1 MVNGNDLVPN
11 LLRGDSGLSRATQ
24 GYLGQT
30 ILNKISEHVL
40 EDDDLV
46 ELIGKSNEL
55 LQSIINKYSQKKE
68 KLINDEI
75 RSEITALVFNSN
87 YTEDRFK
94 LQTFVNKIDVMIVKV
109 ATQKNELASYRNELK
124 EVIKLTTPNQTN
136 GQRLIDLAGIVQ
148 YLDFKILK
156 IENDIE
162 SAKNQIISLNK
173 CFDVTFFHLQESID
187 KQTSENLY
195 LDVMFKLS
203 QLKLRNYQAKTGLV
217 VAGSISMIVA
227 IYHLIAS
234 QITWKSE
241 IVENIGYIGGMGS
254 SFISSIFTVGGLL
267 FFGMAVCNLYTS
279 MRNNNDGI
287 DLSSITTTCA
297 MFGIGFVS
305 LLFSMFL
312 SDGATETKVVGY
324 ATYQLLN
331 IGVGGGLLHLILGVI
346 LVAWGLKKN
355 GNIKMLSEKQNQIY
369 KLCKGK

>member
-1 MVNGNDLVPN
+1 MSGNDLVPN
-11 LLRGDSGLSRATQ
+11 LLIGGSGLSRATQ

-55 LQSIINKYSQKKE
+55 LQSIINKYSRKKE

-75 RSEITALVFNSN
+75 QSEITTLVFNSN

-124 EVIKLTTPNQTN
+124 EVIKLTTANQTN

-162 SAKNQIISLNK
+162 SAKAQIVSLNK

-187 KQTSENLY
+187 KPTSENLY

-217 VAGSISMIVA
+217 IAGSISMIVA

-254 SFISSIFTVGGLL
+254 SIISGIFTVSGVF
-267 FFGMAVCNLYTS
+267 FFGMAIFNLYAS
-279 MRNNNDGI
+279 MRDNNGI
-287 DLSSITTTCA
+287 DSSSITTACA
-297 MFGIGFVS
+297 MFGIGFASS
-305 LLFSMFL
+305 LSSIFL
-312 SDGATETKVVGY
+312 SDGVSETKVVGY

-331 IGVGGGLLHLILGVI
+331 IGAGGGLLHLILGVI

-355 GNIKMLSEKQNQIY
+355 GNIKTLSEKQNQIY